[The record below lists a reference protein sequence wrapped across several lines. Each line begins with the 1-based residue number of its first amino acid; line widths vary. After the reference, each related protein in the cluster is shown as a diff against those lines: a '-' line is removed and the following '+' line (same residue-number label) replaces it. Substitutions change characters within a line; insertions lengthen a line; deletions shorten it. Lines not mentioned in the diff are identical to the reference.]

1 MVAEWEGDA
10 LLEEDASSYEATFVP
25 INCIE
30 SSETKQTQ
38 SLCEP
43 AAASDATYV
52 QEDRVDGGRY
62 PCRERRLST
71 WRSSGGLHWRGG
83 LWMWETGVYLRRRI

>member
-10 LLEEDASSYEATFVP
+10 LLEEMDASSYEATFVP

-38 SLCEP
+38 SLCE
-43 AAASDATYV
+43 
-52 QEDRVDGGRY
+52 RG
-62 PCRERRLST
+62 RERPRGAPPERPVVMIE
-71 WRSSGGLHWRGG
+71 WMGGVIKSLATH
-83 LWMWETGVYLRRRI
+83 V